1 MKVIK
6 LIVGLANPGSKYIST
21 RHNVG
26 SWYVRRLAKNYN
38 SSLKKELSIYGY
50 TTRLFIADHLI
61 QLFIPDTYMNICGK
75 SIAAIANLYQIL
87 PEQILIAH
95 DELNLIPGRVK
106 FKMGG
111 GHNGHNGLK
120 NIISSFSGININV
133 NFTRLRIGIGR
144 PLNYQDVTKFV
155 LDEPSK
161 AEKKLI
167 TDAIDEAIYCTEIW
181 LTNGIMKAMNRL
193 HSYKTSK

>member
-6 LIVGLANPGSKYIST
+6 LIVGLANPGSKYVTT

-26 SWYVRRLAKNYN
+26 SWYVRRLAENYN
-38 SSLKKELSIYGY
+38 SRLKKDIGICGY
-50 TTRLFIADHLI
+50 TTRLFFANHLI
-61 QLFIPDTYMNICGK
+61 QLFIPDTYMNICGN
-75 SIAAIANLYQIL
+75 SIVAIANLYHIL

-106 FKMGG
+106 IKMGG
-111 GHNGHNGLK
+111 GHEGHNGLK
-120 NIISSFSGININV
+120 NIISSFSGINV
-133 NFTRLRIGIGR
+133 NFSRLRIGIGR
-144 PLNYQDVTKFV
+144 PLNSQDVTKFV

-181 LTNGIMKAMNRL
+181 LTDGIMKAMTRL
-193 HSYKTSK
+193 HSYKHYK